1 MNSIIFENEKGVK
14 INTLED
20 WNLLLKPREI
30 PKPTPKTNYI
40 DIPGGNG
47 TLDLSEV
54 VANEVKYKD
63 LTISFK
69 FNVLD
74 DNLDWDSKVSQ
85 IANFIH
91 GRKMKIIISSD
102 PFYYYKGRCEV
113 DKFSSN
119 KRLGSIAINC
129 VVSPYKLKIAES
141 VYSVDLGNTKTT
153 KEIRINNDRMTTV
166 PEITCTDN
174 ILITFEGNTF
184 SINKG
189 THKTLDI
196 LFKEGLNLL
205 TVEGTGTITLKYQ
218 EGSL

>member
-1 MNSIIFENEKGVK
+1 MKGILFENEKGV
-14 INTLED
+14 IIDTLED
-20 WNLLLKPREI
+20 WNLLLMPREI
-30 PKPTPKTNYI
+30 PKPTPKTNYV
-40 DIPGGNG
+40 DVPGGDG

-63 LTISFK
+63 LSLSFK
-69 FNVLD
+69 FHVLD
-74 DNLDWDSKVSQ
+74 DNLDWDSKVSR

-91 GRKMKIIISSD
+91 GRKMKIILPGD

-119 KRLGSIAINC
+119 KRLGSIAIKC